1 MAAAVNMRNAL
12 TRCGLTET
20 TADYIMEVQG
30 YDTPEELALAP
41 QDDLDQ
47 MIKSAI
53 KSAPE
58 GVTFPATAIR
68 KVNTFKYWTE
78 EMLMCGLS
86 PSDVLFSTAQIRDE
100 YLRILRADEIEVKAK
115 RD

>member
-12 TRCGLTET
+12 TRCGLNET
-20 TADYIMEVQG
+20 TADYVMQIQG

-47 MIKSAI
+47 MIKNAI

-58 GVTFPATAIR
+58 DVTFLATAIR
-68 KVNTFKYWTE
+68 KVNTFKFWAE
-78 EMLMCGLS
+78 EILMCGLS
-86 PSDVLFSTAQIRDE
+86 ASAVLFTPQ
-100 YLRILRADEIEVKAK
+100 V
-115 RD
+115 